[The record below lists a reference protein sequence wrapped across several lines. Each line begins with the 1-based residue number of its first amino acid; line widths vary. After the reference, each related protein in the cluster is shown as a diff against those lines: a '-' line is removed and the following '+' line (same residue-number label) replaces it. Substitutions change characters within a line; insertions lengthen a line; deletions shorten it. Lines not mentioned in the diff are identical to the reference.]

1 MLRCGKHAGAHFHDV
16 AATDKQYCGWVLRE
30 RAEGR
35 ALPRDLKQF
44 ASYLRREHG
53 GVVAVGKHRGSFF
66 DDVLRDDEDYCGWVC
81 SLENPSKPMAEFAKY
96 VKEHGERSRKRR
108 REGGDMCAICFD
120 ASVDTAFVP
129 CGHMTACLDCARRV
143 HQSGRC
149 PICREP
155 IVDILQTFCCAAASS
170 ADV

>member
-1 MLRCGKHAGAHFHDV
+1 M
-16 AATDKQYCGWVLRE
+16 
-30 RAEGR
+30 
-35 ALPRDLKQF
+35 
-44 ASYLRREHG
+44 
-53 GVVAVGKHRGSFF
+53 AVGKHRGSFF

>member
-1 MLRCGKHAGAHFHDV
+1 MCIPSISERVARKLLEHFGDMLTLREALGDMNSFPRVRLDARTCIGKARLQVLADLWLENTRLAQGMLRCGKRAGAHFHDV

-66 DDVLRDDEDYCGWVC
+66 PVR
-81 SLENPSKPMAEFAKY
+81 PSPGLSF
-96 VKEHGERSRKRR
+96 S
-108 REGGDMCAICFD
+108 
-120 ASVDTAFVP
+120 
-129 CGHMTACLDCARRV
+129 
-143 HQSGRC
+143 
-149 PICREP
+149 
-155 IVDILQTFCCAAASS
+155 
-170 ADV
+170 